1 MSYPLS
7 HKTVFVLD
15 CSPAMERPCG
25 HQFEMDSLSKG
36 RSSGLI
42 PLAPVTKTMWT
53 CAVEAAV
60 EYCRIVWDI
69 YPSAR
74 LIRLIANGA
83 QAVSVNDWTAADQHL
98 TTLMQQLAGVMG
110 GVRSA
115 GSQHSL
121 HAGLAAALHALGEPS
136 EAQRADRAADAAAK
150 VMNRGRVV
158 VVSQLADDGQA
169 RRLREWFADALL
181 QHNRTADGA
190 AGRLTVHSCELV
202 LVSVHPDTA
211 ECGVTPRP
219 PAPLSAILSGSVVT
233 AKAGTQLAP
242 MMMNLVL
249 SHYELASTTVTG
261 IPMKEEQNSGSSANY
276 DVELLHPAKAYE
288 SILQGSPADHAHLR
302 TRRDGCEYETITL
315 KWCTPR
321 TSSAELHQCTSAS
334 RVTPV
339 DVNSRP
345 SSCLTNF
352 LLSGRAVML
361 EMPRRSGGKF
371 VSHMLAAHGGEIF
384 MHALGSGRSVL
395 EDPPSVSEGAGGRV
409 TDYRITEFGRLV
421 SDNRLAPGEASEE
434 GGVPLHAAL
443 ERLARHTRVW
453 PMTLSESCL
462 AALPSLDSLTAL
474 LVKDSLS
481 TDEVLECKKAVYN
494 LVSME
499 ARHEPL
505 PVTTSGARG
514 RGVKREEQYR
524 ALWSELEALVR
535 AHCRSDGHQA
545 ALECVLEC
553 RSQGRAAEERLGLDQ
568 AMEELDRC
576 GAPVQDSP
584 LSPPPTKRWR
594 RDRPPAQLSLLEMWN
609 QRVDADN
616 ALKRLE
622 FSGRLNGGDNNIVK
636 LYAKLDKDKGDEVK
650 K

>member
-1 MSYPLS
+1 MAYPLS
-7 HKTVFVLD
+7 HKTVFILD
-15 CSPAMERPCG
+15 KSPAMEGPCG
-25 HQFEMDSLSKG
+25 HQFEMDSLNKG
-36 RSSGLI
+36 RAGGLI
-42 PLAPVTKTMWT
+42 PLAPITKSTWT

-60 EYCRIVWDI
+60 EYCRIVWDV
-69 YPSAR
+69 YPAGR
-74 LIRLIANGA
+74 LIRLIVNAA
-83 QAVSVNDWTAADQHL
+83 QATPVNSWLAQDQHL
-98 TTLMQQLAGVMG
+98 AVLMQQLA
-110 GVRSA
+110 
-115 GSQHSL
+115 
-121 HAGLAAALHALGEPS
+121 ALGESS

-150 VMNRGRVV
+150 PMNRGRVV
-158 VVSQLADDGQA
+158 VVTQLADDAQA
-169 RRLREWFADALL
+169 GRLREWFADALL
-181 QHNRTADGA
+181 QHNRTADNTDA
-190 AGRLTVHSCELV
+190 RLTVHSCDLV
-202 LVSVHPDTA
+202 LVSAHPDTA
-211 ECGVTPRP
+211 ESGVRP
-219 PAPLSAILSGSVVT
+219 WPAAPLSAILSGAVVT

-288 SILQGSPADHAHLR
+288 AILQGSPAEHAHLR

-321 TSSAELHQCTSAS
+321 TNSTELHQCTSAS

-352 LLSGRAVML
+352 LLNGRAVML
-361 EMPRRSGGKF
+361 EMPRKAGGKF

-395 EDPPSVSEGAGGRV
+395 EDPPSISEGAGGRV
-409 TDYRITEFGRLV
+409 TDYRIPEFGQLIA
-421 SDNRLAPGEASEE
+421 DNRLAPAEPEPE
-434 GGVPLHAAL
+434 GGAPLHAAL

-453 PMTLSESCL
+453 PLTLSESCL
-462 AALPSLDSLTAL
+462 AALPGLDALTGL
-474 LVKDSLS
+474 LVRDALS
-481 TDEVLECKKAVYN
+481 TEQVLECKKTVYK

-499 ARHEPL
+499 ARHDPL
-505 PVTTSGARG
+505 PAAAAGARG

-545 ALECVLEC
+545 VLECVTEC
-553 RSQGRAAEERLGLDQ
+553 RSQGRVPEERLGLDQ

-576 GAPVQDSP
+576 GAPAVDSP
-584 LSPPPTKRWR
+584 LSPPPAKRWR
-594 RDRPPAQLSLLEMWN
+594 PGRPPAHQSLLALWA

-622 FSGRLNGGDNNIVK
+622 FSGRLTGDGGAVK
-636 LYAKLDKDKGDEVK
+636 LYAHLDKEKAADDKK